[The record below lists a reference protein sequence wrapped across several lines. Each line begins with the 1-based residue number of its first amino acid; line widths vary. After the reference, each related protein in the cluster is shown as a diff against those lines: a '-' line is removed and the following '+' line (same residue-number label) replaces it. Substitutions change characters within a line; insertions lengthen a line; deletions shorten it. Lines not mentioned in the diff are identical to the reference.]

1 MGKIVAALFGVIL
14 LIVVGGGVYLA
25 TFDIPAP
32 TQTVEKPLDDNR
44 FPR

>member
-1 MGKIVAALFGVIL
+1 MGKLLAVLLGIL
-14 LIVVGGGVYLA
+14 VLIIGGGGVYLA

-32 TQTVEKPLDDNR
+32 TKMVEKQLDDDR

>member
-1 MGKIVAALFGVIL
+1 MAKLAGGLLALL
-14 LIVVGGGVYLA
+14 LLATLGGGVYLA

-32 TQTVEKPLDDNR
+32 VVERNTVLDDDR

>member
-1 MGKIVAALFGVIL
+1 MAKLAGGILAVLLLSALA
-14 LIVVGGGVYLA
+14 GGVYLA

-32 TQTVEKPLDDNR
+32 VTERNTVLDDER

>member
-1 MGKIVAALFGVIL
+1 MGKLLAVLFGTL
-14 LIVVGGGVYLA
+14 FLIIGGGAVYLA

-32 TQTVEKPLDDNR
+32 TQMVEKQLDDDR

>member
-1 MGKIVAALFGVIL
+1 MGKLLAAIFGLIL
-14 LIVVGGGVYLA
+14 LLVVGGGVYLA

-32 TQTVEKPLDDNR
+32 TQTVEKTLDDDR